1 MLKGFTFL
9 HIQRNL
15 FIALENNIFRDLC
28 SHLLGDKQNYVGSSV
43 KLIDKLLDYMQP
55 AYFTKQSNRPILRAI
70 EKS

>member
-15 FIALENNIFRDLC
+15 FIALKNHNTSGIYALIW
-28 SHLLGDKQNYVGSSV
+28 DKQNYVGSSV